1 MSNSC
6 PCGSSIPISLC
17 CDAIISGKRKAITAE
32 ELMRSRYVAFSQA
45 NAEYLMQSQHS
56 ETRRISEMRDIQKW
70 AKSVK
75 WMGLAILNTRAGTAN
90 DETGYVEFR
99 AFYIESGQVQQIHEK
114 SLFKRENG
122 KWVYFSG
129 VNY

>member
-6 PCGSSIPISLC
+6 PCGSSIPVSLC
-17 CDAIISGKRKAITAE
+17 CEAIISGKRKANTAE

-56 ETRRISEMRDIQKW
+56 ETRRLSEMRDIQKW
-70 AKSVK
+70 AKSVI
-75 WMGLAILNTRAGTAN
+75 WMGLAILSTRAGTTN

-99 AFYIESGQVQQIHEK
+99 AFYMESGQMQQIHEK